1 MFCKLMEFIVCTCTC
16 LKCHDLFKPIWA
28 FLGLFPTKS
37 ALKIKATL
45 RYRCIWTWMLTHSN
59 FMALE
64 GRCPSTQSTQTGRQ
78 VQAVKKPIVGT
89 MCSISSPSCV
99 VICEVGTGENFE
111 WKNAVSL
118 SQNPFQMCQA
128 VSIYLVIYS
137 LQHVSHGVPHG
148 LSANTARNGWKA
160 AAGRAPWSLGTVA
173 EADVGSNLEAR
184 KVARVE
190 RIGGPSTKNQAES
203 LRQGPLKLMLP
214 VEVKISLCHD
224 GWLKKSFCH

>member
-59 FMALE
+59 FMAFE

-160 AAGRAPWSLGTVA
+160 AAGRAP
-173 EADVGSNLEAR
+173 
-184 KVARVE
+184 
-190 RIGGPSTKNQAES
+190 
-203 LRQGPLKLMLP
+203 
-214 VEVKISLCHD
+214 
-224 GWLKKSFCH
+224 